1 MYKKILVPIDGSE
14 SSNRG
19 LQEALRLAR
28 HHGARLQVLHVAD
41 VLIMSPA
48 LEGGRYVAGA
58 LQTLREEGKS
68 IVAKAL
74 AQARK
79 RGVTADAVILEIVG
93 GRAAD
98 LIVEQAKKWRADLI
112 VVGTHGR
119 RGLSRLFMG
128 SDAEQVVRTAP
139 VPVLTVR
146 SRKTR
151 AR

>member
-1 MYKKILVPIDGSE
+1 MYKKILVPIDGSPTA
-14 SSNRG
+14 NRG

-28 HHGARLQVLHVAD
+28 HHAAKLRLLHIAD
-41 VLIMSPA
+41 VLVMAPT
-48 LEGGRYVAGA
+48 LEGGRYVAA
-58 LQTLREEGKS
+58 AQQTLREDGER
-68 IVAKAL
+68 IVGKAL
-74 AQARK
+74 ALARK
-79 RGVTADAVILEIVG
+79 RGLAADAVMLEIVG

-98 LIVEQAKKWRADLI
+98 LIVAQARKWRADLI

-119 RGLSRLFMG
+119 RGLSRFFMG